1 MSKKGFVA
9 NAALAASFAL
19 LTIVATIKI
28 ASALKPQVQPA
39 TEAVKKLDQLIE
51 KNRTLEQRNNE
62 LMKQINA
69 LHQSHAAQGGPTL
82 DQLIEK
88 NGKLQQHNIDL
99 MKRMNSLRQ
108 SLAK

>member
-1 MSKKGFVA
+1 
-9 NAALAASFAL
+9 
-19 LTIVATIKI
+19 
-28 ASALKPQVQPA
+28 
-39 TEAVKKLDQLIE
+39 
-51 KNRTLEQRNNE
+51 
-62 LMKQINA
+62 MKQINA

>member
-9 NAALAASFAL
+9 NTALAASFAL

-82 DQLIEK
+82 DQLIEMR
-88 NGKLQQHNIDL
+88 KLQQHNIDL